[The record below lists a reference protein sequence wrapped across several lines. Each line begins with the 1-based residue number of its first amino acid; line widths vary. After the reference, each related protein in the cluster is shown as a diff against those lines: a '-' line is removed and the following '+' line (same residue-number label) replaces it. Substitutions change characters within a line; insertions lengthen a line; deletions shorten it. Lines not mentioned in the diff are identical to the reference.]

1 MLYYYFCKISLI
13 PTVYHVSGVPGVSQK
28 SLRTYNQSHEPLP
41 VMMPLGSILSGKPT
55 QKIGRMPPG
64 VASGQINHYTKER
77 SLGTKG
83 WEPNGHQREHTRLQ
97 IPL

>member
-1 MLYYYFCKISLI
+1 M

-64 VASGQINHYTKER
+64 VANGQINHYTKER

-83 WEPNGHQREHTRLQ
+83 WELNGHQREHTRLQ

>member
-1 MLYYYFCKISLI
+1 M

-64 VASGQINHYTKER
+64 VASGQINHYSKAER
-77 SLGTKG
+77 SLG
-83 WEPNGHQREHTRLQ
+83 NGPQREHTRLQ